1 MKSTRH
7 NKLPLG
13 VRRMLRRESAPKRR
27 WELYFVRTGES
38 LSRRFKYGVREIT
51 NEFSKY
57 KSAEAWAKALDPT
70 GNDVRIREKKET

>member
-13 VRRMLRRESAPKRR
+13 VRRTLRSESAPKRK
-27 WELYFVRTGES
+27 WELYVRTGES
-38 LSRRFKYGVREIT
+38 LSSRFKYGAREIT

-57 KSAEAWAKALDPT
+57 KSAEAWAKSLDPT
-70 GNDVRIREKKET
+70 GDDVRIREKKQT